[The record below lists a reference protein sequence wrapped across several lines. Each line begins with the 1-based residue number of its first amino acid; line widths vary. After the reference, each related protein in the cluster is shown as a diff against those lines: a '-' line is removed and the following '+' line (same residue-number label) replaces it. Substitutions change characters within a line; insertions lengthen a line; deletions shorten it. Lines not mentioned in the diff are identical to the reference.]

1 MIQKKICLL
10 GAVAVGKTS
19 MVRRFVEGIFS
30 DRYMTTIGV
39 KIVKKRTE
47 INGQDLT
54 LMVWDLSG
62 EDEFAQLQTSYL
74 RGAAGYILVAD
85 GTRLP
90 TLEKTLELKERV
102 EREFGVLPFVV
113 ALNKSDLQDGWRVTE
128 QRLAQLQQV
137 ASPIIKTSAKT
148 GTGVEEVFS
157 ALAEKVVAS
166 DEG

>member
-1 MIQKKICLL
+1 MIQKKVCLL

-30 DRYMTTIGV
+30 NRYMTTIGV

-62 EDEFAQLQTSYL
+62 EDEFAQLQTRYL

-90 TLEKTLELKERV
+90 TLEKALELKERV
-102 EREFGVLPFVV
+102 EREFGVLPFVF
-113 ALNKSDLQDGWRVTE
+113 ALNKSDLEDTWRVTE

-137 ASPIIKTSAKT
+137 CSPIIKTSAKT

-157 ALAEKVVAS
+157 ALSKKVVAS
-166 DEG
+166 AGD